1 MAANPRELLQLCSL
15 SWVPG
20 FIMHRVP
27 WPGPMSCQ
35 GSVASVL
42 RTAGAGWPSGFTPSD
57 LAQPEVRLP
66 PKGPSAPAPPAGI
79 PQGLSFLP
87 TPILPADL
95 SRRGNPGDCPLG

>member
-1 MAANPRELLQLCSL
+1 MAANPARELLQLCSL

-20 FIMHRVP
+20 FLVHRVP
-27 WPGPMSCQ
+27 WPGP
-35 GSVASVL
+35 SVL
-42 RTAGAGWPSGFTPSD
+42 PRIRGLGPAGAGCPSGFTPSD

-66 PKGPSAPAPPAGI
+66 PKGPSVPARQSGI

-95 SRRGNPGDCPLG
+95 FRRGNPGDCPLG